1 MDVFYR
7 ANVTDGLFQS
17 EWFMDDGKPNGGKF
31 VLKKSYD
38 LRSQPFFFLGH
49 VHITI
54 GATTDSGYE
63 YLLKQWIQ
71 SGDPKAR
78 QQCKQTF

>member
-1 MDVFYR
+1 MLVSLVPENRHTIFKSQ
-7 ANVTDGLFQS
+7 LF
-17 EWFMDDGKPNGGKF
+17 F
-31 VLKKSYD
+31 L
-38 LRSQPFFFLGH
+38 FLGH

-78 QQCKQTF
+78 QQCKQSVQSTLSF

>member
-1 MDVFYR
+1 MLVSSSQRIITIFQ
-7 ANVTDGLFQS
+7 NLSVLFL
-17 EWFMDDGKPNGGKF
+17 E
-31 VLKKSYD
+31 
-38 LRSQPFFFLGH
+38 H

-63 YLLKQWIQ
+63 YLLKQWVQ

-78 QQCKQTF
+78 QQCKQTFLHFFFFPYPILQLVLILQKN